1 MAKQLLDLNEFAE
14 ALYRAGNPFAKD
26 IIELIERNDVLE
38 DFIAD
43 VEDVLIGCGA
53 VAPDN
58 ENADLVATLRVL
70 LPEVE

>member
-1 MAKQLLDLNEFAE
+1 MAKQFLDLSEFAE
-14 ALYRAGNPFAKD
+14 ALYVAGNPFAKD

-38 DFIAD
+38 DFITD
-43 VEDVLIGCGA
+43 VEDVLIGFGA

-58 ENADLVATLRVL
+58 EDADLVATLRVL